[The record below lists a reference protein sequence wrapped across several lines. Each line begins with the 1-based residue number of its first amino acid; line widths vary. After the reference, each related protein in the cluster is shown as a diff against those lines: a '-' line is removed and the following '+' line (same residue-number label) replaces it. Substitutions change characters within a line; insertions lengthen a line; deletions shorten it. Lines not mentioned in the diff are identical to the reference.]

1 MSVMTNVIPLSTEEE
16 KITVDV
22 SKGGKVFTKEH
33 LKTFSSLRNTKS
45 YPKIYGSQAPKGVRY
60 TKSTILNDS
69 QIDCDNKYFMQLARV
84 GINPEKDAIEA
95 DITYN
100 GYSLAEVPILVME
113 TSSGKYV
120 ILEGR
125 TRYYALRKLGVTN
138 FIVDVFEEMTPA
150 QALRF
155 AVLMN
160 SEKKPFGASTWLDV
174 QKAILKLIE
183 FGEIEKIQD
192 SVDGRDTFVN
202 SVIYEI
208 GLMSTKLTA
217 NQINLIVHQ
226 AEEAVTGVKQVK
238 SFPNGEGATD
248 WLEENGYVDSVE
260 TIYVPIATM
269 VKNAVSAIN
278 TKMKNI
284 SDKVTE
290 VRFVVHGGVLGGTNP
305 ESDWKKYVLNFDKN
319 FREYEDA
326 WISNRLE
333 KGATRKKNLVA
344 KIYGAIPMVE
354 SLSHQYPMDRLV
366 KFKLK

>member
-1 MSVMTNVIPLSTEEE
+1 MTNVIPLSTEEE

-69 QIDCDNKYFMQLARV
+69 QIDCDNKYFMQL
-84 GINPEKDAIEA
+84 IELEL
-95 DITYN
+95 IQRKMLLKRYN
-100 GYSLAEVPILVME
+100 LQWLFFTEVPILVME

-333 KGATRKKNLVA
+333 KGVNQKEEFSR
-344 KIYGAIPMVE
+344 
-354 SLSHQYPMDRLV
+354 
-366 KFKLK
+366 